1 MGEEKRMGRLSER
14 SIVGLGLYDGIIGK
28 VHLEAPDLRSKMKQP
43 PLEECRC
50 AGVQVHWHSDKGALC
65 TAVQH

>member
-14 SIVGLGLYDGIIGK
+14 SIVGLGLYEGIIGK

-43 PLEECRC
+43 PLEE
-50 AGVQVHWHSDKGALC
+50 
-65 TAVQH
+65 